1 MLLFFPCRMSYIQCG
16 ARDYRFIAVT
26 PFFTMDTIWKQKS
39 FFCLCPFILLSY
51 NSIKLF
57 MENSV
62 IVTSP
67 LSKFDE
73 ISSWF
78 GNFKSIGRFCQSFV
92 AFLKKLNFIYL
103 QDFPALREHCLAVD
117 FAWLAVFLIPRDHWK
132 NVLVTSDVEQR
143 WQLSYGAYLCPS
155 ADYGQPGCLPALSYY
170 RLAFCRIDAT
180 LEIRKIGF
188 RTKWFNG
195 KTYT

>member
-1 MLLFFPCRMSYIQCG
+1 MWF
-16 ARDYRFIAVT
+16 
-26 PFFTMDTIWKQKS
+26 DTIAS
-39 FFCLCPFILLSY
+39 FLVKTAERKLM
-51 NSIKLF
+51 IKLF
-57 MENSV
+57 LG
-62 IVTSP
+62 P
-67 LSKFDE
+67 LWQAS
-73 ISSWF
+73 
-78 GNFKSIGRFCQSFV
+78 GQ
-92 AFLKKLNFIYL
+92 KLNFIYL

-132 NVLVTSDVEQR
+132 NVLVTSGVEQR

-195 KTYT
+195 KTDLSTNNWELVWRQFFSSNRNADHCTIFWICHVYYIVICLNLTNFYD